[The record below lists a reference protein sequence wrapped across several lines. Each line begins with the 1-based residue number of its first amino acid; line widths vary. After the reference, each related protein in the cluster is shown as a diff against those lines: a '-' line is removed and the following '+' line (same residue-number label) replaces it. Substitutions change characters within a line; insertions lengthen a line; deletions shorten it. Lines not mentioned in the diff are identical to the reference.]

1 MLANVG
7 SWSPY
12 YGAFETVGFFWTT
25 MSAPKISWHFPH
37 EKWPNIGGMYT
48 SNFQVPAPN
57 TTSSWL
63 HIWFIYV
70 YVYVYIYVC
79 IYIYTVYIY
88 IIYMCIPSY
97 IPMNVSWN
105 PNVYRLN
112 SIFRYS
118 QISGRLSPMPGSS
131 SRPWSTGWDGAWCI
145 SSSGCRWRAPTARV
159 WTTLG
164 DCVTGAASHKSQGER
179 RIPSG
184 NLT

>member
-70 YVYVYIYVC
+70 YVYVYICVYIYIYC
-79 IYIYTVYIY
+79 IYIYIYYIHVYP
-88 IIYMCIPSY
+88 IIYPHECLMKSKCLSFKQHFQVQPDIRPVISNARQLFPALEYWVGRGLVHLFIGLQMEGTNSEGMDDAWWLRHGGCVPQIP
-97 IPMNVSWN
+97 
-105 PNVYRLN
+105 
-112 SIFRYS
+112 
-118 QISGRLSPMPGSS
+118 
-131 SRPWSTGWDGAWCI
+131 GWEEN
-145 SSSGCRWRAPTARV
+145 TV
-159 WTTLG
+159 W
-164 DCVTGAASHKSQGER
+164 
-179 RIPSG
+179 
-184 NLT
+184 

>member
-1 MLANVG
+1 MLAVDLPTTGHSKQLASSGPRCQHQKSVG
-7 SWSPY
+7 IFPMKNDQTLGVCIQAIFRY
-12 YGAFETVGFFWTT
+12 QPQIPHQVGYIYD
-25 MSAPKISWHFPH
+25 SY
-37 EKWPNIGGMYT
+37 MYMYMY
-48 SNFQVPAPN
+48 
-57 TTSSWL
+57 
-63 HIWFIYV
+63 I
-70 YVYVYIYVC
+70 YVYIY
-79 IYIYTVYIY
+79 ILYIY